1 MNVFLIR
8 YFLVR
13 RARPGNAVV
22 GFLLASVAL
31 ALASPTHSFRVE
43 TLAEGLKNPWA
54 VAKLPDGRYLIT
66 ERGGQ
71 LRVVEEGRLLPE
83 PVAGVPEVWARGQG
97 GLLDVVLHPD
107 YQKNGWIYLSYSKP
121 LPKGALTAI
130 VRGRLKENRLVD
142 VETIFEPPAEEASG
156 GGAHFGCRMAFDGAG
171 HLFFTIG
178 DRGDVTTPANQAQR
192 LDNVK
197 GKTLRLN
204 EDGSVPADNPFV
216 GRPGARPEIWTYGNR
231 NGQGLVW
238 DSATGRLWETEHGPR
253 GGDELNLIRKGL
265 NYGWPVVTYGI
276 NYNGS
281 PITEKTEAPGM
292 ESPVVQW
299 TPSIAASGLA
309 VYRGDAFP
317 NWRGNL
323 FSGALAHQKIVRIVL
338 DGTKVVDQ
346 EILLERQGRIRDVR
360 CFEDGAL
367 TVVFDQP
374 GRVVRLV
381 PEGTE
386 KN

>member
-1 MNVFLIR
+1 MTITHALIR
-8 YFLVR
+8 SILPRNLTRGNLVLF
-13 RARPGNAVV
+13 
-22 GFLLASVAL
+22 FLLASAVL
-31 ALASPTHSFRVE
+31 AVASPTHSYRVE
-43 TLAEGLKNPWA
+43 TVAEGLKNPWA
-54 VAKLPDGRYLIT
+54 VAKLPDDRYLIT

-71 LRVVEEGRLLPE
+71 LRVVEKGRLLPE

-107 YQKNGWIYLSYSKP
+107 YQNNGWIYLSFSKP
-121 LPKGALTAI
+121 LPKGALTSIIRA
-130 VRGRLKENRLVD
+130 RLKENRLVD
-142 VETIFEPPAEEASG
+142 IETIFEPSPEEASG
-156 GGAHFGCRMAFDGAG
+156 GGVHFGCRLAFDGAG

-178 DRGDVTTPANQAQR
+178 DRGDATNPSNQAQR

-197 GKTLRLN
+197 GKTLRVK
-204 EDGSVPADNPFV
+204 EDGAIPADNPFV
-216 GRPGARPEIWTYGNR
+216 GQAGARPEIWTYGNR

-309 VYRGDAFP
+309 VYQGEAFP

-323 FSGALAHQKIVRIVL
+323 FAGALAHQKIVRIVL
-338 DGTKVVDQ
+338 DGTKGAGQ
-346 EILLERQGRIRDVR
+346 EILLEGQGRIRDVR
-360 CFEDGAL
+360 CFDDGFI

-374 GRVVRLV
+374 GKVVRLV
-381 PEGTE
+381 PE
-386 KN
+386 

>member
-1 MNVFLIR
+1 M
-8 YFLVR
+8 
-13 RARPGNAVV
+13 
-22 GFLLASVAL
+22 
-31 ALASPTHSFRVE
+31 
-43 TLAEGLKNPWA
+43 
-54 VAKLPDGRYLIT
+54 
-66 ERGGQ
+66 
-71 LRVVEEGRLLPE
+71 
-83 PVAGVPEVWARGQG
+83 
-97 GLLDVVLHPD
+97 
-107 YQKNGWIYLSYSKP
+107 
-121 LPKGALTAI
+121 
-130 VRGRLKENRLVD
+130 
-142 VETIFEPPAEEASG
+142 
-156 GGAHFGCRMAFDGAG
+156 
-171 HLFFTIG
+171 
-178 DRGDVTTPANQAQR
+178 
-192 LDNVK
+192 DNVK

-231 NGQGLVW
+231 NSQGLVW
-238 DSATGRLWETEHGPR
+238 DSATGNLWETEHGPR

-281 PITEKTEAPGM
+281 PITEKTEAQGM
-292 ESPVVQW
+292 ESPVLQW

-309 VYRGDAFP
+309 VYRGEAFP

-386 KN
+386 KH

>member
-1 MNVFLIR
+1 MQRILPFGTIWSNALL
-8 YFLVR
+8 LV
-13 RARPGNAVV
+13 
-22 GFLLASVAL
+22 LLATAVPAG
-31 ALASPTHSFRVE
+31 ASPTHSFRVE
-43 TLAEGLKNPWA
+43 TVAEGLKNPWA

-66 ERGGQ
+66 ERGGA
-71 LRVVEEGRLLPE
+71 LRVVDNGRLVPE

-107 YQKNGWIYLSYSKP
+107 YPNNGWIYLAFSKP
-121 LPKGALTAI
+121 LPKGALTSIIRA
-130 VRGRLKENRLVD
+130 RLKENRLVD
-142 VETIFEPPAEEASG
+142 TETIFEPSQEEASG
-156 GGAHFGCRMAFDGAG
+156 GGVHFGCRMAFDGAG

-178 DRGDVTTPANQAQR
+178 DRGDATNPANQAQR

-197 GKTLRLN
+197 GKTLRVKD
-204 EDGSVPADNPFV
+204 DGSIPADNPFV
-216 GRPGARPEIWTYGNR
+216 GRAGARPEIWTYGNR
-231 NGQGLVW
+231 NAQGLVW
-238 DSATGRLWETEHGPR
+238 DSATGNLWETEHGPR

-281 PITEKTEAPGM
+281 PITEKTEAPDM

-309 VYRGDAFP
+309 VYQGDAFP

-323 FSGALAHQKIVRIVL
+323 FSGALAHQKIVRLVL
-338 DGTKVVDQ
+338 DGTKVTDQ
-346 EILLERQGRIRDVR
+346 EILLEGQGRIRDVR
-360 CFEDGAL
+360 CFDDGFL

-374 GRVVRLV
+374 GKVVRIV
-381 PEGTE
+381 PE
-386 KN
+386 